1 MNVDIPFLYSDIQ
14 RINVEESQTSY
25 KIKFK
30 IEKYNNDILYIHGT
44 KYNYAILDACERNE
58 KELICNLS
66 KEKIEQILI
75 LKNEKFEIGTMND
88 NQGLIKFNYVF
99 DININYENV
108 KKEDVYIKL
117 EKIIGQITEYHTPF
131 AFESNVTSF
140 SNFISDLYNK
150 VLFIKKMPQKP
161 LMVFIEGYNA
171 DILNSQNDTIF
182 NNLHYKYNFII
193 KPFKFN

>member
-1 MNVDIPFLYSDIQ
+1 MVGDKGIIHFKTDFNDTHILEISTIEQDTLFKTIAKDSGKNVFNISCRLWITSDNRVSLFCKLDDRNFNLGLNYIKFDGQSFGYKDTLIKITFPEAYVYLEQLNVDIPFLYSDIQ

-88 NQGLIKFNYVF
+88 NQGL
-99 DININYENV
+99 
-108 KKEDVYIKL
+108 L
-117 EKIIGQITEYHTPF
+117 
-131 AFESNVTSF
+131 
-140 SNFISDLYNK
+140 
-150 VLFIKKMPQKP
+150 
-161 LMVFIEGYNA
+161 
-171 DILNSQNDTIF
+171 
-182 NNLHYKYNFII
+182 
-193 KPFKFN
+193 